1 MGVQSQWYILHG
13 SLEVIN
19 EVARIEEVKRK
30 SGIVW
35 VVYNNADKV
44 VILTRDRSMA
54 KKFIEIIRGR
64 RPNETS

>member
-1 MGVQSQWYILHG
+1 
-13 SLEVIN
+13 LEVIN